1 MLGGYCGQISLGHAL
16 YFGLGGY
23 TSTMLLLN
31 VGLPPVFGMLVGG
44 LVGGLGALLV
54 GWPCFRLSGHY
65 YAVATVVVGEI
76 GYLLFINW
84 DAVGGASGL
93 TVPIAGR
100 SWLFLQFGTS
110 KLPWIYITLAF
121 AAVAWIVAYL
131 VEGSRWG
138 YSWRAVKDDVT
149 AARSLAVRVFRSKMA
164 AAAISGFL
172 TGVGGAIYAQYV
184 GYIDPDSILA
194 GSFSILIALPA
205 VLGRGRHAVGAAAGV
220 GRADPGLGA
229 VALLSR
235 LLGQRRRPHDLRR
248 PDRGGVAGAPR
259 RPRQPVRGSPA
270 RGGAVAW
277 LSSWKS
283 RDLSKR
289 FGGVQANADISFDV
303 RRGEI
308 LGLIGPNGAGKTS
321 LFNAISGE
329 VVPDKGEIR
338 LDGRRISGRGP
349 VAASRAGVART
360 FQVVRSFDSMTVL
373 ENVMVGAFTRA
384 ATARDAMRRAEAV
397 IDVAGLSARIDV
409 PALSL
414 TPPEKR
420 RLEIARALATE
431 PRVLLLDEMLT
442 GLTPAEAQG
451 GVQLIRDLRHR
462 GMTIVMVE
470 HVMEVLLPL
479 IDRAV
484 VLNLGRVLTTGL
496 PGEVVRD
503 PEVIRAYLGDK
514 YVAA

>member
-1 MLGGYCGQISLGHAL
+1 MAE
-16 YFGLGGY
+16 
-23 TSTMLLLN
+23 LLE
-31 VGLPPVFGMLVGG
+31 V
-44 LVGGLGALLV
+44 
-54 GWPCFRLSGHY
+54 
-65 YAVATVVVGEI
+65 
-76 GYLLFINW
+76 
-84 DAVGGASGL
+84 
-93 TVPIAGR
+93 
-100 SWLFLQFGTS
+100 
-110 KLPWIYITLAF
+110 
-121 AAVAWIVAYL
+121 
-131 VEGSRWG
+131 
-138 YSWRAVKDDVT
+138 
-149 AARSLAVRVFRSKMA
+149 
-164 AAAISGFL
+164 
-172 TGVGGAIYAQYV
+172 
-184 GYIDPDSILA
+184 
-194 GSFSILIALPA
+194 
-205 VLGRGRHAVGAAAGV
+205 
-220 GRADPGLGA
+220 
-229 VALLSR
+229 
-235 LLGQRRRPHDLRR
+235 
-248 PDRGGVAGAPR
+248 
-259 RPRQPVRGSPA
+259 
-270 RGGAVAW
+270 
-277 LSSWKS
+277 

-303 RRGEI
+303 HRGEI

-321 LFNAISGE
+321 LFNSIAGE

-338 LDGRRISGRGP
+338 LDGTRISGLGP

-384 ATARDAMRRAEAV
+384 TSARDAMRRAEDV

-409 PALSL
+409 PAISL

-451 GVQLIRDLRHR
+451 GVRLIRDLRDR